1 MPAYLLDEHWTLRFF
16 NSACEK
22 LLGAALS
29 KLQSIQ
35 LAALGPG
42 DLSSEVMSLAHAMLP
57 PVDLRNNETG
67 QFRFSAVSLEGP
79 QNEDPSK
86 RREVFLEYVARWT
99 CFSAD
104 DSRCRLVTLH
114 RDLPEVTDS
123 SLSRRLQDDWLRTRR
138 SYADLPP
145 PCQLLGS
152 SIYAETLREQV
163 RVAQQFSGAV
173 EIVAAPG
180 SGEEAI
186 ARYVHQGRPASL
198 QGPLIALECTLLDAE
213 LLQTTLRELVRASQ
227 EAGLGTGC
235 LLLLNI
241 HRLAESGQL
250 ELLNLLSFPQVLFTT
265 IVTTNRPMLELANEG
280 QFSEDLARKLSIMS
294 LAVLPMEQRNHDLLE
309 IAHALLQNHNE
320 RRKEPLAG
328 FSEETLQRFVQ
339 SSWRHDFE
347 QFERVIELA
356 VLRAAGPWVEI
367 ADLPQSLCRAP
378 VVADHAVWKLEPMVL
393 ERFLSEVEL
402 LLIQKALDQ
411 CHGNKTKAAQLLGMT
426 RGTFHRKVVQLDAG
440 ERAGEEHGT

>member
-35 LAALGPG
+35 LTALGPG

-241 HRLAESGQL
+241 HRLSESGQL

-265 IVTTNRPMLELANEG
+265 IVTT
-280 QFSEDLARKLSIMS
+280 
-294 LAVLPMEQRNHDLLE
+294 QRNHDLLE

-367 ADLPQSLCRAP
+367 ADLPQSLSRAP